1 MNTGVPRNTPGARD
15 ALVLALAILSLVVS
29 CLTVSAGKQFW
40 NDELYSWYLLADPSF
55 SGMWAAFNDKL
66 NNTPGLYFVMGWIWA
81 RLFGAS
87 ELSLRLFSSLGICA
101 AMAAV
106 WLTLRR
112 VYSFWPTCIGT
123 LTVFLTSTIVLSQN
137 AEARMYGLFLLV
149 CAVAVYQFVSLDT
162 RGQYGFGD
170 LIRVALVHAA
180 IVNTHLFGPF
190 YSGAILA
197 AFVVADLLNGR
208 FRKGIY
214 LAVMAGWLG
223 FLLYLPAFLVQS
235 DAGRPRSWLP
245 IPLLGDFFGLVGLA
259 SPSFVHV
266 VFISALMLCLTL
278 IYTLRSAAPGEAG
291 RHEAV
296 YGAERSLLV
305 LALALILPTAGT
317 WLLSRV
323 SRPIFWDRY
332 LIPSIVSYSIIIAHA
347 TSLYLG
353 SGRTPER
360 APPVRGDSVGD
371 GRRLIGHVVLSG
383 FVAVLLL
390 NPLWYAVNVER
401 RAPAGRDDRQFGYEE
416 LPAVVEGPGG
426 FLERWHYRPDRER
439 YYFILDEAAA
449 MRQESGLFGA
459 QSYKH
464 MDAYRRNYERLRANI
479 VSSDDFLARFDRFIV
494 IDYLDFDAACPSRVF
509 GLQNARDWHDIHCPQ
524 WVETRLLSSPDY
536 VVTRLGT
543 TATWQSVLL
552 VERTA
557 ARQ

>member
-15 ALVLALAILSLVVS
+15 AFVLALAILSLVVS
-29 CLTVSAGKQFW
+29 CLMVSAGKEFW

-66 NNTPGLYFVMGWIWA
+66 NNTPGLYFVTGWIWA

-101 AMAAV
+101 AMAVV

-137 AEARMYGLFLLV
+137 AEARMYGLFLLM
-149 CAVAVYQFVSLDT
+149 CAVAVYQFVYLDT

-245 IPLLGDFFGLVGLA
+245 IPLLGDFLGLVGLA

-266 VFISALMLCLTL
+266 VFVSALMLCLTL
-278 IYTLRSAAPGEAG
+278 IYVLRSAAPGEAG

-296 YGAERSLLV
+296 NGAERSLLV
-305 LALALILPTAGT
+305 MALALILPTAAT

-332 LIPSIVSYSIIIAHA
+332 LVPSIIGYCIVIAHA

-353 SGRTPER
+353 SRR
-360 APPVRGDSVGD
+360 APARATSDPGVSVGD

-390 NPLWYAVNVER
+390 NPLWYAVNVEP

-416 LPAVVEGPGG
+416 LPAVVEAPGG

-449 MRQESGLFGA
+449 MRQESGLFGP

-464 MDAYRRNYERLRANI
+464 MDAYRRNYERLHANI
-479 VSSDDFLARFDRFIV
+479 LSSEDFLARFDRFIV

-524 WVETRLLSSPDY
+524 WVETRLLSNPDY

-557 ARQ
+557 AGQ